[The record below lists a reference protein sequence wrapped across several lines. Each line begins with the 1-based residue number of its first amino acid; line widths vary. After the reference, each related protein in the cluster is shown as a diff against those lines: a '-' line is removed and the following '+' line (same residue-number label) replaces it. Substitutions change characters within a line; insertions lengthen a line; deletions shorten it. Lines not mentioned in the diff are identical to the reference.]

1 MADIIKTIESWRDR
15 GRVLAWLTR
24 RNRTPNQDRY
34 LYYFTL
40 GRGRP
45 KQHVEHLFFT
55 FQGRVIG
62 WFDVEE
68 IVTNLGT
75 WAEFVEDGTTMEES
89 TGRQRAVSVY
99 QDREGK
105 AWKPNPG
112 AWLIL
117 CPPPF
122 HLLQEEIFF
131 SGFQG
136 FRYFDLESYRKTFD
150 AKVLL

>member
-1 MADIIKTIESWRDR
+1 MAYIIKTIESWRDPD
-15 GRVLAWLTR
+15 RVFTWLTR

-45 KQHVEHLFFT
+45 KQPVERLYFT
-55 FQGRVIG
+55 FQGMVIG
-62 WFDVEE
+62 WFDVEN
-68 IVTNLGT
+68 IVANVGE
-75 WAEFVEDGTTMEES
+75 WADFVGGGTTMEQS
-89 TGRQRAVSVY
+89 TGRQRAVNIY
-99 QDREGK
+99 KDREGSTWTPK
-105 AWKPNPG
+105 LG
-112 AWLIL
+112 VWLVL

-122 HLLQEEIFF
+122 HLTEEQPYF

-136 FRYFDLESYRKTFD
+136 FRYFDLDSYRKTLD